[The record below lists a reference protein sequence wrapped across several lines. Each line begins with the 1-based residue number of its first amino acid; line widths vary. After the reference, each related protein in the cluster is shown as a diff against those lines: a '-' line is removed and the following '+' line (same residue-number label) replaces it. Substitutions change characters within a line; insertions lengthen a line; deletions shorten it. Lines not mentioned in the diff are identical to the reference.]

1 MASVSELIG
10 TIATAQTI
18 NEEFPILVS
27 GEWSDS
33 KWEVNTSFDLV
44 AELWKIITKE
54 SLADKL
60 AEKMSWKLSDTTN
73 TWIMGIETAIKT
85 TLEANITSLLT
96 CDITPII
103 PNNKGVE
110 SPTIL

>member
-33 KWEVNTSFDLV
+33 KCEVNTSFDLV
-44 AELWKIITKE
+44 AE
-54 SLADKL
+54 
-60 AEKMSWKLSDTTN
+60 
-73 TWIMGIETAIKT
+73 
-85 TLEANITSLLT
+85 
-96 CDITPII
+96 
-103 PNNKGVE
+103 V
-110 SPTIL
+110 